1 MKYILAIVGI
11 WLSILYSANASSQ
24 EIVLVKERQVVY
36 AVVTDCRAN
45 GRPLQVRYTKLE
57 RGSEVTI
64 KTRNQRLRCNITK
77 VVKVA

>member
-1 MKYILAIVGI
+1 MKYLIALGLLFAPV
-11 WLSILYSANASSQ
+11 LSYAQ

-36 AVVTDCRAN
+36 AVVTDCRAE
-45 GRPLQVRYTKLE
+45 GRPLQVRYQKLE

>member
-1 MKYILAIVGI
+1 MKYLIALGLLFAPV
-11 WLSILYSANASSQ
+11 LSYAQ
-24 EIVLVKERQVVY
+24 EIVLVKERQTVY
-36 AVVTDCRAN
+36 AVVTDCRAE
-45 GRPLQVRYTKLE
+45 GRPLQVRYQKLE

>member
-1 MKYILAIVGI
+1 MKYLIALGLLFAPV
-11 WLSILYSANASSQ
+11 LSYAQ

-36 AVVTDCRAN
+36 ALVTDCRAE
-45 GRPLQVRYTKLE
+45 GRPLQVRYKKLE

>member
-1 MKYILAIVGI
+1 MKYLIALGLMIAPV
-11 WLSILYSANASSQ
+11 LSYAQ

-36 AVVTDCRAN
+36 ALVTDCRAE
-45 GRPLQVRYTKLE
+45 GRPLQVRYKKLE

-64 KTRNQRLRCNITK
+64 KTRNQRLRCNIKK

>member
-1 MKYILAIVGI
+1 MKYLIALGLLFAPV
-11 WLSILYSANASSQ
+11 LSYAQ

-36 AVVTDCRAN
+36 AVVTDCRAD
-45 GRPLQVRYTKLE
+45 GRPLQVRYQKLE

>member
-1 MKYILAIVGI
+1 MKYLIALGLLFAPV
-11 WLSILYSANASSQ
+11 LSYAQ

-36 AVVTDCRAN
+36 ALVTDCRAE
-45 GRPLQVRYTKLE
+45 GRPLQVRYQKLE

-64 KTRNQRLRCNITK
+64 RTRNQRLRCNITK

>member
-1 MKYILAIVGI
+1 MKYLIAIGLLFAPV
-11 WLSILYSANASSQ
+11 LSYAQ

-36 AVVTDCRAN
+36 AVVTDCRAD
-45 GRPLQVRYTKLE
+45 GRPLQVRYQKLE

>member
-1 MKYILAIVGI
+1 MKYLIALGLLFAPV
-11 WLSILYSANASSQ
+11 LSYAQ
-24 EIVLVKERQVVY
+24 EIVLVKEQKVVY
-36 AVVTDCRAN
+36 ALVTDCRAE
-45 GRPLQVRYTKLE
+45 GRPLQVRYKKLE

>member
-1 MKYILAIVGI
+1 MKYLIALGLLFAPV
-11 WLSILYSANASSQ
+11 LSYAQ

-36 AVVTDCRAN
+36 AVVTDCQAD
-45 GRPLQVRYTKLE
+45 GRPLQVRYKKLE

-64 KTRNQRLRCNITK
+64 KTRHSRLRCNIKK

>member
-1 MKYILAIVGI
+1 MKYLIALGLMFAPV
-11 WLSILYSANASSQ
+11 LSYAQ
-24 EIVLVKERQVVY
+24 EIVLVKERATVY
-36 AVVTDCRAN
+36 AVVTDCRADA
-45 GRPLQVRYTKLE
+45 RPLQVRYKKLE

>member
-1 MKYILAIVGI
+1 MKYLIALGLMIAPV
-11 WLSILYSANASSQ
+11 LSYAQ

-36 AVVTDCRAN
+36 ALVTDCRAD
-45 GRPLQVRYTKLE
+45 GRPLQVRYKKLE

-64 KTRNQRLRCNITK
+64 KTRNQRLRCSITK

>member
-1 MKYILAIVGI
+1 MKYLIALGLLFAPV
-11 WLSILYSANASSQ
+11 LSYAQ

-36 AVVTDCRAN
+36 AVVTDCRAQ
-45 GRPLQVRYTKLE
+45 GRPLQVRYQKLE

-64 KTRNQRLRCNITK
+64 KTRNQRLRCNIKK

>member
-1 MKYILAIVGI
+1 MKYLIALGLLFAPV
-11 WLSILYSANASSQ
+11 LSYAQ

-36 AVVTDCRAN
+36 ALVTDCRADS
-45 GRPLQVRYTKLE
+45 RPLQVRYKKLE

-64 KTRNQRLRCNITK
+64 RTRNQRLRCNITK

>member
-1 MKYILAIVGI
+1 MKYLIALGLMCLPV
-11 WLSILYSANASSQ
+11 LSYAQ

-36 AVVTDCRAN
+36 ALVTDCQAD
-45 GRPLQVRYTKLE
+45 GRPLQVRYKKLE

>member
-1 MKYILAIVGI
+1 MKYLIALGLLFAPV
-11 WLSILYSANASSQ
+11 LSYAQ
-24 EIVLVKERQVVY
+24 EIVLVKERATVY
-36 AVVTDCRAN
+36 AVVTDCRAD
-45 GRPLQVRYTKLE
+45 GRPLQVRYKKLE

>member
-1 MKYILAIVGI
+1 MKYLIALGLLFAPV
-11 WLSILYSANASSQ
+11 LSYAQ

-36 AVVTDCRAN
+36 ALVTDCRAE
-45 GRPLQVRYTKLE
+45 GRPLQVRYKKLE

-64 KTRNQRLRCNITK
+64 KTRNQRIRCNITK

>member
-1 MKYILAIVGI
+1 MKYLIALGLLFAPV
-11 WLSILYSANASSQ
+11 LSYAQ

-36 AVVTDCRAN
+36 AVVTDCRAQ
-45 GRPLQVRYTKLE
+45 GRPLQVRYQKLE

>member
-1 MKYILAIVGI
+1 MKYLIALGLLFAPV
-11 WLSILYSANASSQ
+11 LSYAQ

-36 AVVTDCRAN
+36 ALVTDCRAD
-45 GRPLQVRYTKLE
+45 GRPLQVRYKKLE